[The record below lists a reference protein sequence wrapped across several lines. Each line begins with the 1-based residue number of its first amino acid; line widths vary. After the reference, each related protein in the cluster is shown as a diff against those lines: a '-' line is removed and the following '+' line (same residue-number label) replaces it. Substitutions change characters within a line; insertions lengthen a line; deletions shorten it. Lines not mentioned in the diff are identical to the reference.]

1 MDISIFHY
9 LDVLPAFIGA
19 VTAGLGLASSV
30 IGGIKA
36 GQQRKK
42 QQEALNNEKEVV
54 ENNYNKD
61 YYQDYTQR
69 SDNQMLLK
77 NLKDNL
83 MQTSKAEAGRAAVT
97 GATPEAVA
105 AAKQQSNDT
114 LANATGQIA
123 ANGSA
128 YKDNVMNRYMNQRQ
142 NLLSQQSNLNQQSA
156 ASWTNLM
163 QGGLNVA
170 AGSLGSMANA
180 ALNTPRADKTTEALA
195 APEMPT
201 LGVSQ
206 PKYPTSFGG

>member
-1 MDISIFHY
+1 MEI
-9 LDVLPAFIGA
+9 LNLEVLHAFIGA
-19 VTAGLGLASSV
+19 IAGGLGLATSI
-30 IGGIKA
+30 IGGINAGKA
-36 GQQRKK
+36 RKRQQ
-42 QQEALNNEKEVV
+42 QALNAEKEVV

-69 SDNQMLLK
+69 SDNQALLK
-77 NLKDNL
+77 NLKDSL
-83 MQTSKAEAGRAAVT
+83 MQNSKAEAGRAAVT

-105 AAKQQSNDT
+105 AAKQQASDT

-123 ANGSA
+123 AQGSS

-142 NLLSQQSNLNQQSA
+142 SLLGQQNRINEQSA

-180 ALNTPRADKTTEALA
+180 ALNTPRADIQT
-195 APEMPT
+195 APLQEPAMPK
-201 LGVSQ
+201 LEVSK
-206 PKYPTSFGG
+206 PVYPTTFQS